1 MAKLDTDTL
10 RAKLFVC
17 EQIPF
22 AVRACLLCA
31 CVLRLLC
38 ACVLARL
45 SCGGARLLVA
55 LSLQGQPTAMKDARV
70 RLVNAVLLAVHRQGC
85 ANPAQARRF
94 VASSLSTGEA
104 AQGVLA
110 GWRDFPLG
118 WATELLRA
126 LSHNGLRN
134 ATLKHV
140 ENLLPAFFQVL
151 PCFFPSF
158 LLPCFTSVRADHKRA
173 RAATLRRLLSQC
185 PRVSTCPNLLLKLRN
200 PLSLPKLLGL
210 RKSRSCAFTRKRAR
224 PPSSATASSSTSCTP
239 FFTTIG

>member
-1 MAKLDTDTL
+1 MAKLGVDEL
-10 RAKLFVC
+10 RAKLLAAG
-17 EQIPF
+17 ELPF
-22 AVRACLLCA
+22 AVRAC
-31 CVLRLLC
+31 LLC

-45 SCGGARLLVA
+45 SCGGARLLVVLA
-55 LSLQGQPTAMKDARV
+55 LQGLPANVKDVRV

-94 VASSLSTGEA
+94 VADSLSTGEA

-140 ENLLPAFFQVL
+140 LELLPAFFAQVRASFFPFL
-151 PCFFPSF
+151 PFPCFACRFACARTTNEHAP
-158 LLPCFTSVRADHKRA
+158 PHCAGQRASA
-173 RAATLRRLLSQC
+173 RA
-185 PRVSTCPNLLLKLRN
+185 
-200 PLSLPKLLGL
+200 
-210 RKSRSCAFTRKRAR
+210 
-224 PPSSATASSSTSCTP
+224 
-239 FFTTIG
+239 